1 MGFWL
6 DSNGTCTLG
15 ANPLID
21 TCIKIF
27 FFFDSHGVPFYHV
40 HSVPENSYFYMIFQL
55 TIRSYCSW
63 FMVFMRQH
71 FSSVVCIQYTY
82 SQTVAL
88 RDRKYNNKGKKCVS
102 NSIKPKLFLM
112 NTCLQPAFNQKKIEK
127 QQINIVLMKGAFIL
141 KVFLPPIMTSNY
153 FPIMNIR
160 SGRFIAV
167 FMYNCQ
173 NHLLPTNFI
182 KERTRVALTVF
193 NCPFP

>member
-1 MGFWL
+1 
-6 DSNGTCTLG
+6 
-15 ANPLID
+15 
-21 TCIKIF
+21 
-27 FFFDSHGVPFYHV
+27 
-40 HSVPENSYFYMIFQL
+40 
-55 TIRSYCSW
+55 
-63 FMVFMRQH
+63 
-71 FSSVVCIQYTY
+71 
-82 SQTVAL
+82 
-88 RDRKYNNKGKKCVS
+88 
-102 NSIKPKLFLM
+102 M

-182 KERTRVALTVF
+182 KERTRMALTVF
-193 NCPFP
+193 NCPFPYLLLKQDCKWRASFVYKSFVQPEILKEQAGRWRGIYPRHASNCRTLDSCKTCVGKNPEKTLCERENKEEMSVEML